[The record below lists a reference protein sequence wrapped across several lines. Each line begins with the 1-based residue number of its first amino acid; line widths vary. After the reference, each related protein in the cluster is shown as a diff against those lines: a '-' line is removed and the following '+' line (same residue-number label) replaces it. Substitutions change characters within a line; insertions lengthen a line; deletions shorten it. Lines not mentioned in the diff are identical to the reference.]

1 MLRIENHVRLRRF
14 LREVVQV
21 VLTRIDEIQDMVAAS
36 RDGLEPR
43 QRATLDIGC
52 WVVLSTLAVG
62 LQLGGWS
69 AWTVLVAAGGY
80 LVWVLAYSEAS
91 VHATR
96 RERGERAPR
105 LAVSD

>member
-14 LREVVQV
+14 TSEVVERT
-21 VLTRIDEIQDMVAAS
+21 LTRIDEIHDLVAAS
-36 RDGLEPR
+36 REGLEPR

-52 WVVLSTLAVG
+52 CVVLSTLAIG

-69 AWTVLVAAGGY
+69 AWTVVVAAGGY

-96 RERGERAPR
+96 RERGDRAPR
-105 LAVSD
+105 LAASD

>member
-14 LREVVQV
+14 TSEVVRV
-21 VLTRIDEIQDMVAAS
+21 MLTRIDEIRDLVAAS
-36 RDGLEPR
+36 RGVLEPR

-52 WVVLSTLAVG
+52 WVVLSTLAIG

-96 RERGERAPR
+96 RQRAPR
-105 LAVSD
+105 LAASD